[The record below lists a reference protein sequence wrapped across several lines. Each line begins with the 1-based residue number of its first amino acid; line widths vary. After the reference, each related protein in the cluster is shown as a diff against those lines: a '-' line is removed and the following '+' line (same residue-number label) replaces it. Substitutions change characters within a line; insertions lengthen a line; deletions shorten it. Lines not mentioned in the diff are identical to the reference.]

1 MKWLPCFFDASFIVV
16 GTVNLIIAETVWQY
30 AAAWLV
36 DLFLVMVVIA
46 NIEQRC
52 REHTHD

>member
-1 MKWLPCFFDASFIVV
+1 MKWLPWFFDASFIVV